1 MTFSLCQLYAGSQM
15 FAELKISQM
24 IDDTLG
30 NYKVLQLYQLNF
42 LFCLKDYA
50 STCQVVNFRIYFEC
64 F

>member
-1 MTFSLCQLYAGSQM
+1 MTFSLCQENAGAQT
-15 FAELKISQM
+15 FAELKISQL

-30 NYKVLQLYQLNF
+30 NYKELQLYQLIF

-50 STCQVVNFRIYFEC
+50 STCQVVNFRIYLEC